1 MTLNTYYLTRFLW
14 VRNLK
19 AAHLGWFW
27 LRVSHEVAIK
37 MLVGAVIIRR
47 FDWDGGCA
55 SGSLMLMA
63 W

>member
-19 AAHLGWFW
+19 AAHLEWFW